1 MQPTD
6 EELARE
12 AKKGS
17 VEAVGQLY
25 DRHRP
30 QIFRFVW
37 SRLSHRQLAED
48 VTAEV
53 FTRMVK
59 SLPDYQFLNLPFQ
72 AWLYRI
78 ARNLIIDH
86 YRRDGQRDTV
96 SLDEVQYQLTM
107 EKENPVTLVEQKLAW
122 EQIQSALVEIDEAQ
136 QEVLILRFLVG
147 LSLKEVAQTMD
158 RTVASVKTLQHR
170 GLIALRATLM
180 MMSN

>member
-59 SLPDYQFLNLPFQ
+59 SLPDYQFLNL
-72 AWLYRI
+72 
-78 ARNLIIDH
+78 
-86 YRRDGQRDTV
+86 
-96 SLDEVQYQLTM
+96 
-107 EKENPVTLVEQKLAW
+107 
-122 EQIQSALVEIDEAQ
+122 
-136 QEVLILRFLVG
+136 
-147 LSLKEVAQTMD
+147 
-158 RTVASVKTLQHR
+158 
-170 GLIALRATLM
+170 
-180 MMSN
+180 